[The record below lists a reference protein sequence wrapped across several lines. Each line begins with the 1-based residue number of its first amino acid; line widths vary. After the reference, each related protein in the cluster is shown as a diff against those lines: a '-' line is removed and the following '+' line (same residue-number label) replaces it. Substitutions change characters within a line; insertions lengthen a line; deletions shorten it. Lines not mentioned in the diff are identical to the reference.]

1 MTKPHLFRIVTA
13 TALAFALLVS
23 FGCGKE
29 HATASANP
37 FPESNQAQG
46 WTRTDE
52 IRTFPAAELWKYIDG
67 DAEKYL
73 KAGVESTSTSDY
85 KFHENFEAVV
95 DVYTMSSPAGAK
107 TIFDSEP
114 SGASTP
120 QVGDAA
126 RLYEQSL
133 VFRHGKYLVRIVA
146 YRSSPL
152 LAQGL
157 LDLGKRIDERLI
169 SNTAQLRRHKEFL

>member
-1 MTKPHLFRIVTA
+1 MTMPHLVRVLTPA
-13 TALAFALLVS
+13 TLAIALLAS
-23 FGCGKE
+23 LGCNKKPV
-29 HATASANP
+29 AASDNP

-85 KFHENFEAVV
+85 KFQDKFEAVV
-95 DVYTMSSPAGAK
+95 DIYTMSSPTGAK
-107 TIFDSEP
+107 TIFESEP
-114 SGASTP
+114 SLGASTP

-133 VFRHGKYLVRIVA
+133 VFRQGRFLVRIVA
-146 YRSSPL
+146 YQSSPL
-152 LAQGL
+152 LDQGL
-157 LDLGKRIDERLI
+157 LDLGKRIDERLV
-169 SNTAQLRRHKEFL
+169 K

>member
-1 MTKPHLFRIVTA
+1 MTPSHLFRILTP
-13 TALAFALLVS
+13 TALVVVLLAS
-23 FGCGKE
+23 LGCSKKPV
-29 HATASANP
+29 AASASP
-37 FPESNQAQG
+37 FPESNQVQG
-46 WTRTDE
+46 WTRADE

-85 KFHENFEAVV
+85 KFQDKFEAVV
-95 DVYTMSSPAGAK
+95 DIYTMSSPAGAK
-107 TIFDSEP
+107 IIFDSEP
-114 SGASTP
+114 SVGASTP

-133 VFRHGKYLVRIVA
+133 VFRQGKYLVRIVA
-146 YRSSPL
+146 YQSSPL

-169 SNTAQLRRHKEFL
+169 K

>member
-1 MTKPHLFRIVTA
+1 MTKPHLLRILTP
-13 TALAFALLVS
+13 TALAIVLLAS
-23 FGCGKE
+23 LGCSKKPV
-29 HATASANP
+29 AASANP
-37 FPESNQAQG
+37 FPESNLVQG

-85 KFHENFEAVV
+85 KFQDKFEAVV
-95 DVYTMSSPAGAK
+95 DIYTMSSPTGAK
-107 TIFDSEP
+107 TIFESEP
-114 SGASTP
+114 SEGASTP
-120 QVGDAA
+120 PVGDAA

-133 VFRHGKYLVRIVA
+133 VFRQGKFLVRIVA
-146 YRSSPL
+146 YQSSPL

-157 LDLGKRIDERLI
+157 LDLGKRIDEG
-169 SNTAQLRRHKEFL
+169 

>member
-1 MTKPHLFRIVTA
+1 MTKPHRFRIVTPA
-13 TALAFALLVS
+13 ALAFALLAS
-23 FGCGKE
+23 FGCGNKP
-29 HATASANP
+29 AAASANP
-37 FPESNQAQG
+37 FPESNPAQG
-46 WTRTDE
+46 WTRTDD

-95 DVYTMSSPAGAK
+95 DIFTMSTPAGAK

-114 SGASTP
+114 SLGASTP
-120 QVGDAA
+120 QLGDAA

-133 VFRHGKYLVRIVA
+133 VFRQGKYLVRIVA
-146 YRSSPL
+146 YQSSPL

-157 LDLGKRIDERLI
+157 LDLGKRIDERL
-169 SNTAQLRRHKEFL
+169 TK

>member
-1 MTKPHLFRIVTA
+1 MTKPHLSRILA
-13 TALAFALLVS
+13 SIALAFALLAS
-23 FGCGKE
+23 LGCSKKP
-29 HATASANP
+29 AAASASP

-46 WTRTDE
+46 WTRTDD

-85 KFHENFEAVV
+85 KFQDKFEAVV
-95 DVYTMSSPAGAK
+95 DIYTMSSPAGAK

-114 SGASTP
+114 SLGASTP

-133 VFRHGKYLVRIVA
+133 VFRQGRFLVRVVA
-146 YRSSPL
+146 YPSSPL

-157 LDLGKRIDERLI
+157 LDLGKRIDERLL
-169 SNTAQLRRHKEFL
+169 N